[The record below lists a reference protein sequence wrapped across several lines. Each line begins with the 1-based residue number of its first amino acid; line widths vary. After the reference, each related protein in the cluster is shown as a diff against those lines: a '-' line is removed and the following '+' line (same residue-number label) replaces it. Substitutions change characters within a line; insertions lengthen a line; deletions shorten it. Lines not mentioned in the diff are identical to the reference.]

1 MAGKKK
7 TSNTSRVKAN
17 RGSQFAKKS
26 KQNEPLTAAQI
37 IHRRRINV
45 EIRKGY
51 ISLGCRAICLAIIG
65 WLLLTQFLLITQA
78 TDTEMFPTIEA
89 GDLVIAYRLQGEY
102 SRSDVVVYT
111 VDGEQKIGRIVGVA
125 TDRIIMDDSGTLLV
139 NGTVQSGE
147 ILFSTYAKEGIDYPF
162 TVPDGCV
169 FILNDYR
176 TTGEDSRDYGA
187 IPLSDVEGKVITI
200 LRRRSI

>member
-1 MAGKKK
+1 MAGRKR
-7 TSNTSRVKAN
+7 TSNASRSKAHSET
-17 RGSQFAKKS
+17 RSAKKNRQS
-26 KQNEPLTAAQI
+26 ETLTAAQI
-37 IHRRRINV
+37 IHQRRSSVQVRN
-45 EIRKGY
+45 GY
-51 ISLGCRAICLAIIG
+51 ISLGCRAVCLVIVG

-78 TDTEMFPTIEA
+78 TDTEMFPAIEA
-89 GDLVIAYRLQGEY
+89 GDLVIAYRLQGKY
-102 SRSDVVVYT
+102 SKNDVVVYT
-111 VDGEQKIGRIVGVA
+111 VNGEQKIGRIVAKV

-147 ILFSTYAKEGIDYPF
+147 ILFSTYAKEGIEYPF

-176 TTGEDSRDYGA
+176 TTGTDSRDYGA